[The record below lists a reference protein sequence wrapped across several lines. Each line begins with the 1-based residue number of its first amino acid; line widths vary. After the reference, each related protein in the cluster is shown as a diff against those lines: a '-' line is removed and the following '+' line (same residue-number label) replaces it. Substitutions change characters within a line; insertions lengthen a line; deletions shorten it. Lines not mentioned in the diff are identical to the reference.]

1 MTAHNPY
8 NQTLLLILTCLNVCV
23 LNGARADA
31 PVQTSLQQAAN
42 VTTTAYV
49 QSGRAQ
55 KDKEKLDELL
65 AAMMLAGMLP
75 DAPAGESDLGDPDA
89 EDNDQNANRRNQ
101 RDRRRRNDQRRRNNR
116 NVIVNSSYK
125 PITQRSTDYE
135 YISCFAIATCCIP
148 CFFCPN
154 ITD

>member
-65 AAMMLAGMLP
+65 TAMMLAGMLP

-116 NVIVNSSYK
+116 NRQ
-125 PITQRSTDYE
+125 QRNNDNNRSRTRYNRNQRRTDD
-135 YISCFAIATCCIP
+135 APPTGPVA
-148 CFFCPN
+148 
-154 ITD
+154 